1 MRPGRPAAV
10 RKRDALIDW
19 HGEEVLAEVHECTIT
34 ARLSCVN
41 NSSGNYLAVSKLI
54 DEQFDGVT
62 LRLATA
68 LDMKPPQLHRWLS
81 GGQGIR
87 EDSAR
92 KIEERL
98 ELGHGWLDGVERPM
112 SYAPAPALRI
122 AEPTPEP
129 SAQLIA
135 EHAAVLAEQAA
146 QLIAE
151 HAAVLAEQAARVA
164 QLWMQLPP
172 GKRADYLAALAAE
185 VSGGDTAGTRVTVG
199 RRTPPARPS
208 KSTGKP

>member
-1 MRPGRPAAV
+1 MGISEIRR
-10 RKRDALIDW
+10 
-19 HGEEVLAEVHECTIT
+19 T
-34 ARLSCVN
+34 RLR
-41 NSSGNYLAVSKLI
+41 KLI
-54 DEQFDGVT
+54 DERFDGVT

-98 ELGHGWLDGVERPM
+98 QLGQGWLDGIERGGA
-112 SYAPAPALRI
+112 YAPTPVLHV
-122 AEPTPEP
+122 AEPTQEP
-129 SAQLIA
+129 TAQLIA
-135 EHAAVLAEQAA
+135 EHAAA
-146 QLIAE
+146 
-151 HAAVLAEQAARVA
+151 LAEQAARVA

-172 GKRADYLAALAAE
+172 ARRADYLAALADE

-199 RRTPPARPS
+199 RRAASPKPS
-208 KSTGKP
+208 KTSGRP